1 MHPPLQFGLI
11 RPLRN
16 TRKTERC
23 ASRFLFR
30 WAVRA
35 APFALFLNTR
45 KTERCASRF
54 LFRWAVRAAPFA
66 LFLNTRKT
74 ERCASRFLFRWAVR
88 AAPFALFT
96 ALLTATAYNP
106 SWKDSPVAQWSD
118 DDAKQLLSDSPW
130 SKSVHLDKVRNLSL
144 FERRDGGDWEAGIP
158 TGIGMEEL
166 GLFADWREIEAFE
179 HAYAVSKLGTVTV
192 RWESALPVRA
202 AEAKIGD
209 NPEAGW
215 TGDYYAIA
223 VHDLRPPFRWNLA
236 NQLKGVAFLKR
247 DKKRDVKPARVVV
260 LPRANGLAT
269 FVYLFPRSVEIT
281 KKDRS
286 LAFVAQIG
294 RLFISVNFFPEDMR
308 MDGELEL

>member
-1 MHPPLQFGLI
+1 PPLQFGLI

-16 TRKTERC
+16 TRKTERGT
-23 ASRFLFR
+23 SRFLFR

-35 APFALFLNTR
+35 APFALFLNRR
-45 KTERCASRF
+45 KTERCA
-54 LFRWAVRAAPFA
+54 
-66 LFLNTRKT
+66 T
-74 ERCASRFLFRWAVR
+74 RFLFRWAVR

-106 SWKDSPVAQWSD
+106 SWKDSPVTQWSE

-209 NPEAGW
+209 NPDAGW

-281 KKDRS
+281 KKDR
-286 LAFVAQIG
+286 
-294 RLFISVNFFPEDMR
+294 
-308 MDGELEL
+308 